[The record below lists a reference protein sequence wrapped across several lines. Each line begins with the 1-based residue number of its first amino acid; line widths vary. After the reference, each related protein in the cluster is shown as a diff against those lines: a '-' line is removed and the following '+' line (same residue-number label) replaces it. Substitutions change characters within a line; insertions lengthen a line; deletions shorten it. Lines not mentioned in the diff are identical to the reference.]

1 MANFKCETCRA
12 RVWRDGVSKDLPAES
27 CPGCGGPLE
36 PVSSPSELAGLR
48 WLRPVPRPPSRKTSQ
63 RVGDEIR
70 ATFAR
75 HDAGR
80 GRR

>member
-12 RVWRDGVSKDLPAES
+12 RVWRDGVGKDLPAEL
-27 CPGCGGPLE
+27 CPGCGGPLSH
-36 PVSSPSELAGLR
+36 VSSPSELVGLR
-48 WLRPVPRPPSRKTSQ
+48 CLRAPRAPSRKTSQ